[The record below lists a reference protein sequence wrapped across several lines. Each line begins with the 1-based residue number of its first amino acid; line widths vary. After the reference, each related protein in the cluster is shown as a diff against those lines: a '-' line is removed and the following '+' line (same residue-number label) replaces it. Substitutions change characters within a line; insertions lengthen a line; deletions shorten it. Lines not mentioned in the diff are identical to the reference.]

1 MFNRMNVIVCG
12 DEVMNGKPS
21 PDIFLL
27 AASKLGIEPH
37 ECLVF
42 EDSLS
47 GVIAGIIITIIYH
60 YHYHYY
66 IILY

>member
-1 MFNRMNVIVCG
+1 MNVIVCG
-12 DEVMNGKPS
+12 DEVFHGKPS

-27 AASKLGIEPH
+27 AASKLGLQPY

-47 GVIAGIIITIIYH
+47 GVIAGTIIITDITIKLIITITN
-60 YHYHYY
+60 
-66 IILY
+66 III